1 MSEQKPVEEVATPD
15 EQARMNSREH
25 LWRAA
30 LWAGFTHQQACV
42 EALQSGKV
50 PWFLE
55 LAPLTS
61 EERVYIVGTLCK
73 QWYPEMSGE
82 AEAEAWRT
90 LRQMYRVKAR
100 TKRRRHAH

>member
-1 MSEQKPVEEVATPD
+1 MSEQKSIEEVATPD

-30 LWAGFTHQQACV
+30 MWAGFTHQQTCV

-50 PWFLE
+50 PWFSE

-61 EERVYIVGTLCK
+61 EERVYIMGTLCK
-73 QWYPEMSGE
+73 RWYPEMSGE
-82 AEAEAWRT
+82 AEAEAWRA
-90 LRQMYRVKAR
+90 LRQMYRVKTR